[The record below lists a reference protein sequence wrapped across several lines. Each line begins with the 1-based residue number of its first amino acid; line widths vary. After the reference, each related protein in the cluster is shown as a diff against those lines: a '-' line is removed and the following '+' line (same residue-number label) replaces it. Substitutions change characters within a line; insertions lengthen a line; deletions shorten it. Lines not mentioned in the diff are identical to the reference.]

1 MNQRNIK
8 RTDLGFNSELM
19 LFQPPVV
26 NSGVDYVQWMEC
38 RPLNQLTEEGSVDLQ
53 VTGQGSQ
60 YLDLQRSR
68 LYVKAQIVKE
78 DGSKVTAEEKVSP
91 SNLWLQSLF
100 SQVDVYFEQKLVSSA
115 GSNYAYKAYL
125 DVLLSYGIDAK
136 ESQCQTQLYYKDS
149 AGAMDQIDP
158 LKTPINQ
165 GLIRR
170 NDIAKESAIVDMEG
184 NLFADV
190 FQMPRY
196 LLNEVE
202 VRIKMFQSK
211 NPFRLMA

>member
-1 MNQRNIK
+1 M
-8 RTDLGFNSELM
+8 DAGFNSELM

-38 RPLNQLTEEGSVDLQ
+38 RPLNQLTEDGSVDLQ

-78 DGSKVTAEEKVSP
+78 DGSNVGADEKVTPA
-91 SNLWLQSLF
+91 NLWLHSLF
-100 SQVDVYFEQKLVSSA
+100 SQVDVYFEQKLVSTA

-149 AGAMDQIDP
+149 AGGHGHHRP
-158 LKTPINQ
+158 LINAHQ
-165 GLIRR
+165 
-170 NDIAKESAIVDMEG
+170 
-184 NLFADV
+184 
-190 FQMPRY
+190 PRLVQKKY
-196 LLNEVE
+196 N
-202 VRIKMFQSK
+202 S
-211 NPFRLMA
+211 